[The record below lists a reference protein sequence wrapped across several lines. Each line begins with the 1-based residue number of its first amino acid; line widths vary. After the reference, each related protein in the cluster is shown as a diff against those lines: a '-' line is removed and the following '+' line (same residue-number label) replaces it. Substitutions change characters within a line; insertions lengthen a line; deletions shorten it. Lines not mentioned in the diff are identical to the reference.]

1 MTSRA
6 PSKLVVH
13 HRSSGVAMGTLE
25 GFFVMR
31 CYGET
36 TPEDIYATLKCH
48 EAIIAVRPLGSISIV
63 AVDPTAT
70 FPSEATRRAA
80 VEVTRKTRPQTLGH
94 VVIVLGDGFW
104 ASAIRGVLMTLTAL
118 SPTDTAHPRKVVR
131 REEEGVDWVI
141 EVLGESPQKYR
152 SALLTALSQLRPAV
166 MSSPPSNSP
175 PPGSK
180 APAPTSRTPGT
191 VSKAPPASKVPPS
204 SKRRSG

>member
-104 ASAIRGVLMTLTAL
+104 ASAFRGVLTTMTSLNQSTY
-118 SPTDTAHPRKVVR
+118 PKTVVR
-131 REEEGVDWVI
+131 YEEEGVDWAI
-141 EVLGESPQKYR
+141 ETLVESKSKYR
-152 SALLTALSQLRPAV
+152 AVLLAGLDELKPGNAGPRPFTTLRP
-166 MSSPPSNSP
+166 
-175 PPGSK
+175 
-180 APAPTSRTPGT
+180 
-191 VSKAPPASKVPPS
+191 
-204 SKRRSG
+204 